1 MRQAFLDPSVLLLAV
16 DSAHPLRQSSRELVR
31 RAARRDIRLHVSTE
45 GIQEFVFHRHRMAA
59 AGAVAEARRLRDMAV
74 VHPFDERV
82 LDKALE
88 LIDSTSIRGRD
99 AVHAATAML
108 AGFDEIVSVD
118 RDFDHVPGLR
128 RVSPGEWEQE

>member
-1 MRQAFLDPSVLLLAV
+1 
-16 DSAHPLRQSSRELVR
+16 
-31 RAARRDIRLHVSTE
+31 
-45 GIQEFVFHRHRMAA
+45 MAA